1 MANFAPAQLAV
12 LIALVAIIVAIALAW
27 LVTSMRQRSAEGLD
41 MASWD
46 HAQGVFGGELI
57 SRSVV
62 HRLIETMPNA
72 LIVCSSQGLVSYAS
86 PGAAQLG
93 LTERNRL
100 TQPELMDLLT
110 QVASDDELREREITT
125 QADGQDTHVR
135 VRIGAI
141 DEDSYAVFLDDVSE
155 QRRFEEMRRDFVTN
169 VSHELKTPSGAIALL
184 AETISD
190 AADDP
195 DAVRYFAGRVTK
207 ESERLSQLVRHL
219 IDLQRVQ
226 DASAMQVTQRV
237 DALAAVR
244 EAIALNATPAQTR
257 DIVVQLTA
265 DRQSLPLSALH
276 DAPPGV
282 ISSESGMSSNNAHG
296 DGQYDAGYEVLAD
309 RESLTSAVRNLVEN
323 AIRYSPEHGS
333 VAVALDH
340 GRDAESI
347 PTVRIRV
354 VDHGIGIPKEAQGRI
369 FERFY
374 RVDAA
379 RSRVTG
385 GSGLGLSI
393 AKHGVEEHGGTLS
406 VWSHEGIG
414 STFTIEMRSAPA
426 DDSKN

>member
-46 HAQGVFGGELI
+46 PAQGVLGGELI

-110 QVASDDELREREITT
+110 QAASDDELREREITT
-125 QADGQDTHVR
+125 QSGGQDTHVR

-195 DAVRYFAGRVTK
+195 DAVRYFAGRITK
-207 ESERLSQLVRHL
+207 ESERLGQLVRHL

-276 DAPPGV
+276 DAPPDV
-282 ISSESGMSSNNAHG
+282 ISSESGMASNNAHG